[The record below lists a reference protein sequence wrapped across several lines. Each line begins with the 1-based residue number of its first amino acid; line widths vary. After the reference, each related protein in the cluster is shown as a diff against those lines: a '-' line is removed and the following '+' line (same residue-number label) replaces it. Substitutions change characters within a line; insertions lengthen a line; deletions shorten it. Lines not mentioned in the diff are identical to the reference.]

1 MEVIFLF
8 LVVIPI
14 TSILLYRLNK
24 QAAIISIIV
33 YAIEI
38 MIGFFLY
45 YFINDNYIL
54 LVLLLNTVIT
64 IHTIILGIYGYKTLR
79 KSR

>member
-8 LVVIPI
+8 CIIIPI
-14 TSILLYRLNK
+14 ISVLLYRLNK
-24 QAAIISIIV
+24 QAALVSIIV
-33 YAIEI
+33 FAIEI
-38 MIGFFLY
+38 LIGFFLY
-45 YFINDNYIL
+45 YFIDDNYIL

-64 IHTIILGIYGYKTLR
+64 IHTITLGIYWYKTLR